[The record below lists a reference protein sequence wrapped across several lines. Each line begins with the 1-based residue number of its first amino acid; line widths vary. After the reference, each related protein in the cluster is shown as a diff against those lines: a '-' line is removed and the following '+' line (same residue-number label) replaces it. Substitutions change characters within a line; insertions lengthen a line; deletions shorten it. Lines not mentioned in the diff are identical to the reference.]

1 MRRVLQRLLE
11 NRLYVKAEKCKFHSP
26 SVTFLGYI
34 LAGGQVNTDPVKV
47 LTFTGSVFEEW
58 PTPASQ
64 KDLQTFFGFAKF
76 DRRFIWNYNQVAA
89 ALTHLM

>member
-47 LTFTGSVFEEW
+47 RAVEEW
-58 PTPASQ
+58 PTPASR

-89 ALTHLM
+89 TMTHLM